1 MNLAGSGGGRVIV
14 TIGLSALCWAG
25 AASAAQPSRIQAVR
39 VHMQDGRT
47 LDARSC
53 RIEGEVAVVDMGDD
67 GAIGFPASRVVRLE
81 PYEIVI
87 MPPEPA
93 PVKTPAPL
101 PVSQPSI
108 EACSSQSPSPATT
121 SARPTVESL
130 IQQAALR
137 YNVDE
142 ALLAAVV
149 AVESGYKPRAVS
161 SKGAQGLM
169 QLMPATAKDLAVT
182 DPFDAAQNIDAG
194 ARYLRQ
200 LLDQH
205 GDSYVKTLAAYNAGM
220 GRVAKYKGV
229 PPYRETIRYIE
240 RVLARYAARTSPPP
254 STAARTIASRS
265 TPTPSR

>member
-1 MNLAGSGGGRVIV
+1 VNLAGSGSGRVIV

-47 LDARSC
+47 LEARSC
-53 RIEGEVAVVDMGDD
+53 RIEGDVAVVDMGDD

-87 MPPEPA
+87 TPPEPA
-93 PVKTPAPL
+93 LVKAPAPL

-108 EACSSQSPSPATT
+108 EVSPATP
-121 SARPTVESL
+121 AKPTVESL

-229 PPYRETIRYIE
+229 PPYRETIKYIE